1 MKTLLISFNNYM
13 GIIGIL
19 LFQTTCAVIPN
30 IDNEMHQTQFQI
42 LTGLDVLIDNDF
54 SALKGK
60 RVGLITNQTGLDQG
74 LTQNMDIFVGSDNVE
89 LKAIFSPEHGLFGS
103 ASAGEKI
110 TSDDGSTSGIPVHS
124 LYGSTR
130 KPTKAMLEG
139 IDILLYDIQDTGIRS
154 YTYISTMGLAM
165 EAAAEQGLEFMV
177 LDRPNPMGL
186 GKIEG
191 NVLDMRFSSFI
202 GQYPI
207 PYVYGLTCGE
217 LANMINECGWLNS
230 NKCDLTI
237 IKMKNYDRDSLMD
250 QLEQR
255 WVPTSPHVPESRT
268 PAYMVATGILGE
280 LGVFS
285 NGVGYTTPFM
295 TMAAPWIHA
304 ETMAEN
310 MNALKL
316 EGVMFRPIRYKPY
329 YASHEGIEIGGVQI
343 HITDLDKVH
352 LMPIQFY
359 FLQEH
364 HYLYPEKNPF
374 EMATDKQIQMFDKAL
389 GTDRIRKIFSR
400 SFKVKDIQ
408 DELINGLDDYN
419 AFSTQYHLYD

>member
-1 MKTLLISFNNYM
+1 MKTLLISFNNFI

-19 LFQTTCAVIPN
+19 FFQITCSVIPN
-30 IDNEMHQTQFQI
+30 IDNEMHQTQFQF
-42 LTGLDVLIDNDF
+42 LTGLDVLIENNF
-54 SALKGK
+54 LELKGK

-74 LTQNMDIFVGSDNVE
+74 LTQNVDIFDESDNVE

-103 ASAGEKI
+103 VSAGEKI
-110 TSDDGSTSGIPVHS
+110 ESDDGLTSGIPVYS

-130 KPTKAMLEG
+130 KPTKAMLDG

-186 GKIEG
+186 EKIEG

-217 LANMINECGWLNS
+217 LANMINECEWLES
-230 NKCDLTI
+230 DKCDLTI
-237 IKMKNYDRDSLMD
+237 IKMKNYDRGLLVD

-255 WVPTSPHVPESRT
+255 WVPTSPHVPELRT

-295 TMAAPWIHA
+295 TMAAPWVHA
-304 ETMAEN
+304 ETMAEH

-329 YASHEGIEIGGVQI
+329 YASYEGVDIGGVQI
-343 HITDLDKVH
+343 HITNFDKVD
-352 LMPIQFY
+352 LMEIQFY

-364 HYLYPEKNPF
+364 HNLYPDKNPF
-374 EMATDKQIQMFDKAL
+374 EMAADKQIEMFDRAL

-400 SFKVKDIQ
+400 NFKVKDIQ

-419 AFSTQYHLYD
+419 TFSTQYHLYD